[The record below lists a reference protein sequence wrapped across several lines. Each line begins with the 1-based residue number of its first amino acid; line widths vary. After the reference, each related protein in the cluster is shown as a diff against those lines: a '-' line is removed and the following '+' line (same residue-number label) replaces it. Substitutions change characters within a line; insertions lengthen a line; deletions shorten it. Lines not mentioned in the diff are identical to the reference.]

1 RFVPDPFSGAA
12 GGRLYRTGDRV
23 RYLLGGEVEFLGRM
37 DQQVKLRGFRIELG
51 EIEAII
57 RQHPLVRDA
66 AVIVHG
72 DDDDQRLAAYVVPAL
87 PPAAAHTPPVF
98 DPNRLNGGHQYVE
111 LPNGMS
117 VSHVSAVHAHGAYRE
132 IFEENVYLKHG
143 ITLADGDCV
152 FDVGANIGMFSLF
165 VSQRCRDVT
174 LHAFEP
180 IPPTFEV
187 LRNNVE
193 LYGLKAQLYEC
204 GLAERDGEAAFTFYP
219 ELPGLSGRYSDPEK
233 SIETA
238 RSLIAGHAA
247 VPLYLKEA
255 AGKGELEEV
264 LGERFR
270 SETFTCRLRTLSS
283 VISEKKIEWI
293 DLLKIDV
300 EKSELDVLNGIREE
314 DWGKIRQIVA
324 EVEGKAVLEQIT
336 GLMERHGYDYAVE
349 KLLSIPGDDGRGAG
363 VYMLYAVQRA
373 HRRGEASDGLAAT
386 APPPHAAG
394 RALTVGELKS
404 YLMEK
409 LPDYMLPSVFMFL
422 PELPLTPNGKLDRR
436 GLPAPVPGELEPETK
451 ASYVAPQTEM
461 EKLLASV
468 WQKVLRVEKVGVH
481 ENFFERGGNSLLAVQ
496 VHSELREHLK
506 RDLAIIHL
514 FRHPTL
520 EGLARY
526 LSEAEPAEN
535 TDFEGIRQ
543 QAERQRRAIS
553 RQRQE
558 AKLRRVN

>member
-1 RFVPDPFSGAA
+1 
-12 GGRLYRTGDRV
+12 
-23 RYLLGGEVEFLGRM
+23 VEA
-37 DQQVKLRGFRIELG
+37 V
-51 EIEAII
+51 I

-66 AVIVHG
+66 AVVVHG
-72 DDDDQRLAAYVVPAL
+72 DGDDRRLAAYVAPA
-87 PPAAAHTPPVF
+87 PPPDAAHTPPAF
-98 DPNRLNGGHQYVE
+98 DPKRLNGGHQYVE

-117 VSHVSAVHAHGAYRE
+117 VSHVSAVHAHGVYRE
-132 IFEENVYLKHG
+132 IFEENVYLRHG
-143 ITLADGDCV
+143 VTLADGDCV
-152 FDVGANIGMFSLF
+152 FDIGANIGMFSLF
-165 VSQRCRDVT
+165 VGRMRRDVT
-174 LHAFEP
+174 IHAFEP

-204 GLAERDGEAAFTFYP
+204 GLAERDGEASFTFYP
-219 ELPGLSGRYSDPEK
+219 ELPGLSGRYSSPEK
-233 SIETA
+233 SIEAA
-238 RSLIAGHAA
+238 RSMIAGHEG

-255 AGKGELEEV
+255 MGKGELEEV

-270 SETFTCRLRTLSS
+270 SETFTCRLRTLSG
-283 VISEKKIEWI
+283 VIGEKKIERI
-293 DLLKIDV
+293 DLLKLDV

-336 GLMERHGYDYAVE
+336 GLLGRHGYDYVVE
-349 KLLSIPGDDGRGAG
+349 ELLAIPGDDGREVE
-363 VYMLYAVQRA
+363 VYMLYAV
-373 HRRGEASDGLAAT
+373 RRGLRRAEAGDSLASAA
-386 APPPHAAG
+386 APPPRAAG
-394 RALTVGELKS
+394 GALTVRELKS
-404 YLMEK
+404 YLKER
-409 LPDYMLPSVFMFL
+409 LPDYMLPSVFTFL

-436 GLPAPVPGELEPETK
+436 RLPAPAHGESEPEAK

-481 ENFFERGGNSLLAVQ
+481 ENFFELGGNSLLAVQ
-496 VHSELREHLK
+496 VHSDLRERLK
-506 RDLAIIHL
+506 RDIAIIHL

-526 LSEAEPAEN
+526 LSEAEPAED
-535 TDFEGIRQ
+535 TDFDGIRQ
-543 QAERQRRAIS
+543 QAERQRRAIN